1 MAEELLIEAFE
12 TYSLIMVLLSFAVFT
27 WLGVKAKSIGSFRL
41 QLSIF
46 MLTWAVSEIP
56 HIAGTLNLFSTVGYE
71 MVGLTLHLISMAA
84 FSLFIAVRSY
94 GFLRTQPPTIS
105 TTTQQ
110 PPMPQRTE
118 DGNLDP
124 SQLR

>member
-46 MLTWAVSEIP
+46 MLIWAVSEIP
-56 HIAGTLNLFSTVGYE
+56 HIAETLNLFSTAGYE
-71 MVGLTLHLISMAA
+71 MLGLTLHLISMAA
-84 FSLFIAVRSY
+84 FSFFIGIRSY
-94 GFLRTQPPTIS
+94 GFLRIQPPTIS

-110 PPMPQRTE
+110 PPMPAGTE

>member
-1 MAEELLIEAFE
+1 MAEELLIEAFK

-27 WLGVKAKSIGSFRL
+27 WLGLKAKSIGSFRL

-46 MLTWAVSEIP
+46 MLIWAISEVP
-56 HIAGTLNLFSTVGYE
+56 HIAASLNLFSTAGYE
-71 MVGLTLHLISMAA
+71 MFGLTLHLISMAA
-84 FSLFIAVRSY
+84 FSLFIGIRSY